1 MRISRSAG
9 VWLCA
14 LSVATAAAL
23 AGCSG
28 PAAKSDLPTDALDH
42 AIADAIGDPDTCL
55 LLADRAT
62 ARVLYRYGAPFNC
75 IRGLPA
81 CDRPG
86 FLSAKQAVAL
96 AATPGGRRASC
107 PSNADGSRT
116 VGWAEGAVTSKKR
129 DLVYSAMM
137 EGQTA
142 LPGQEM
148 NARLYDAFQKVGL

>member
-1 MRISRSAG
+1 MIALQPARVLS
-9 VWLCA
+9 CA
-14 LSVATAAAL
+14 LAVVIVAAL
-23 AGCSG
+23 AGCSR
-28 PAAKSDLPTDALDH
+28 PRKSELPSAALDR
-42 AIADAIGDPDTCL
+42 AVAQAIGDPDTCL
-55 LLADRAT
+55 LVAERASGK
-62 ARVLYRYGAPFNC
+62 VLYRYGAPFNC

-86 FLSAKQAVAL
+86 FISAKQALAL
-96 AATPGGRRASC
+96 AGTPGGRKASC

-116 VGWAEGAVTSKKR
+116 VGWAEGMVASRTR

-148 NARLYDAFQKVGL
+148 NARLYDAFQKAGL